1 MVRPQNQEKV
11 SSRSLASRTSPGL
24 LWPLVSSQEVIQKFL
39 QNAARAC
46 SPCPRHPLHR
56 RPPNPPPEPAC
67 LDQADC

>member
-46 SPCPRHPLHR
+46 SPCPP
-56 RPPNPPPEPAC
+56 PPNPPPEPAC